1 MKQKNY
7 NYPYLEGEI
16 KRKGIKKKKRNGSND
31 GLERIHILV

>member
-16 KRKGIKKKKRNGSND
+16 KRKGIKKKGMARMRG
-31 GLERIHILV
+31 